1 VELLSSDVLEDPRYL
16 VPSCPAAATG
26 MAWLRGM
33 VPRFCDGPEH
43 GRRRAVFEDTLAG
56 LRVEPRDGEDPTAA
70 LLRALGLDE
79 ALAADVDSAAASY
92 QPHLPVTP
100 AGDEAIERLV
110 LACGARDERSAMRIC
125 VLVQAHTATR
135 ALIDLRRRGDDGPP
149 SPSTRRIDP
158 DGNDVAVDL
167 ADAHFGRGV
176 HACPGRELALRLV
189 EAALR

>member
-1 VELLSSDVLEDPRYL
+1 MLEDPRYL
-16 VPSCPAAATG
+16 VPSCPVGTTG
-26 MAWLRGM
+26 MAWLRGT

-43 GRRRAVFEDTLAG
+43 GRRRAAFEATLG
-56 LRVEPRDGEDPTAA
+56 ELRVEPRDGEDPTTA
-70 LLRALGLDE
+70 LLRALGLDD
-79 ALAADVDSAAASY
+79 ALAADVDTAAGSY

-100 AGDEAIERLV
+100 EADEAVERLV
-110 LACGARDERSAMRIC
+110 VACGAHDERSAMRIC

-135 ALIDLRRRGDDGPP
+135 ALIDLRRRGDHGAPT
-149 SPSTRRIDP
+149 PSTRRVDP
-158 DGNDVAVDL
+158 DGNEVAVDL